1 MFKLR
6 NVIEEHPG
14 DYEVLIQIYDGHSSI
29 PFYVPYHVNP
39 TDVFQKAVSKGL
51 ARCQV
56 EIQHNEAA

>member
-1 MFKLR
+1 
-6 NVIEEHPG
+6 
-14 DYEVLIQIYDGHSSI
+14 
-29 PFYVPYHVNP
+29 VNP